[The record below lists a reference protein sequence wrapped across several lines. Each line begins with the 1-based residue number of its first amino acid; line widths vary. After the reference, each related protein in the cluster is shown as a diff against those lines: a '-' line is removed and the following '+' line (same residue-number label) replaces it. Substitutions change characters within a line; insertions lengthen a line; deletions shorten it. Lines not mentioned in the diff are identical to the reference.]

1 MASEYAG
8 QVVALPTR
16 HGKERAIRPAFHDKL
31 DALIEVV
38 DVDTDAFGTFAGDV
52 PRIESPLKT
61 AIAKA
66 QAGLAT
72 STRRLSMASEG
83 TIGPDPAIPLVTS
96 DIEVLVFV
104 DGVRDVTISQHY
116 RSTDIVAVRAEVRPG
131 DDIDE
136 LLARA
141 DFPRHGLIVKP
152 PAGIQGPIVKGLGDA
167 AQLVRAI
174 ERVSS
179 PGGSAVVE
187 SDFRAHRSPSRMANI
202 AECARRLVD
211 RIATS
216 CPECEGPGWGP
227 TAPALGLPCSSCDSE
242 VPTAV
247 RAQRH
252 GCPGCGAVREVPSG
266 ETTADPR
273 WCHRCNP

>member
-83 TIGPDPAIPLVTS
+83 TIGPDPAIPFVTS

-104 DGVRDVTISQHY
+104 DADRDLTISHHY
-116 RSTDIVAVRAEVRPG
+116 RSTDIVAVRSEVRPT
-131 DDIDE
+131 DDLRD
-136 LLARA
+136 LLKRA
-141 DFPRHGLIVKP
+141 DFPHHGLIVKP
-152 PAGIQGPIVKGLGDA
+152 PDGMPGPIAKGLTDEGD
-167 AQLVRAI
+167 LDRALHQI
-174 ERVSS
+174 S
-179 PGGSAVVE
+179 GGYGTAVVE
-187 SDFRAHRSPSRMANI
+187 SDFRANFSPSRMANI
-202 AECARRLVD
+202 AECTRQLAE
-211 RIATS
+211 RIATT
-216 CPECEGPGWGP
+216 CPECESPGWGSL
-227 TAPALGLPCSSCDSE
+227 APVRGLPCSDCGTQVDSAIRADVFGCTACPASHE
-242 VPTAV
+242 VPRPEQAV
-247 RAQRH
+247 N
-252 GCPGCGAVREVPSG
+252 
-266 ETTADPR
+266 PR
-273 WCHRCNP
+273 WCPRCNP